1 MSRDNKGKTPMPRR
15 RIWIYVLMFALS
27 TINYVDRVVL
37 SVSAT
42 SITREFGITPVELGY
57 LFSSFLWLYVVCL
70 VPMGMLVDRFGS
82 RVVNAAGIGLW
93 SAATALTALASG
105 LGGLIVARI
114 AMGIGES
121 TTYPAAGR
129 VIREWIPRS
138 ERALFAAIFNAGAYF
153 GPAIGGIA
161 LAWLVEAAGWRAA
174 FLACGAAGF
183 VWLAAWLVWYRRP
196 ERAGWLDPRERDL
209 ILGEREPDAAAPAAA
224 PSSLGRLLASRAMLG
239 LMLTQGCA
247 VYTQY
252 LFLTWLPNY
261 FQTERGMPMLK
272 SGAMMA
278 IPYLGAVILT
288 TLVGRFSDARL
299 DAAAAASGERRR
311 VAAFAMLAGAVI
323 LLAPVTSSVPLVL
336 LLIMIALAGVA
347 STVALNI
354 ALVGDLIASS
364 ADAGRATGLL
374 ILGGNIFGILAPIVT
389 GYVVQATGSF
399 DAAFLVA
406 GGLLLIGAASI
417 FLLARHPIGATA
429 PSLPANP
436 GPVHV
441 LPAAERP

>member
-1 MSRDNKGKTPMPRR
+1 
-15 RIWIYVLMFALS
+15 V
-27 TINYVDRVVL
+27 
-37 SVSAT
+37 
-42 SITREFGITPVELGY
+42 
-57 LFSSFLWLYVVCL
+57 
-70 VPMGMLVDRFGS
+70 
-82 RVVNAAGIGLW
+82 
-93 SAATALTALASG
+93 
-105 LGGLIVARI
+105 
-114 AMGIGES
+114 
-121 TTYPAAGR
+121 
-129 VIREWIPRS
+129 
-138 ERALFAAIFNAGAYF
+138 
-153 GPAIGGIA
+153 
-161 LAWLVEAAGWRAA
+161 
-174 FLACGAAGF
+174 
-183 VWLAAWLVWYRRP
+183 
-196 ERAGWLDPRERDL
+196 DPRERDL

-336 LLIMIALAGVA
+336 LLIMVALGGVA

-374 ILGGNIFGILAPIVT
+374 ILGGNVFGILAPIVT

-406 GGLLLIGAASI
+406 GGLLLIGAASV